1 MAKSKNPRK
10 LTKKH
15 QFNENMFSQNHE
27 KQHSWVVVRNL
38 FTCKYVQ
45 VQQQQ
50 HKEQQNQEHQDG
62 HKEKRQ
68 EQKQKLKQK
77 PQEQPLPP
85 PTPPEESHQKC
96 KKIKQPKEQQPPT
109 PNQIKRNQEPP
120 MAEESNQKCKK
131 MKEPI
136 QEPPPPPPEESNQK
150 SKKFKQAKS
159 EQALEEMNKK
169 SKKMKCSGS
178 LCSNTKIMQRPE
190 LSSPTETQKKRSLM
204 ASSSSEI
211 DGSNRS
217 TRTTLSELNGT
228 GFSSSSSSLSV
239 SCASPSISGSFRG
252 MPFRKL
258 SGCYECRMVVDP
270 ILAMTRD
277 PSLRATIS
285 SCPEC
290 GEIFTKA
297 ENLELHQAVRHAVS
311 ELGPED
317 TSKNIVEIIFQS
329 SWLKKQTPVCKID
342 RILKVQNTPKT
353 ISRFEEYRDSIKAKA
368 TRLNKKHPR
377 CIADGNELLRFH
389 CTTFMCSLGLN
400 GSSNLCNSI
409 PSCNVCSII
418 KNGFKVN
425 AEAVTGFLQ
434 KGILTTATS
443 GKAHDRARVGSDN
456 GRRAMLVCRVI
467 AGRVKKN
474 MEGSMEEYDSLA
486 GVAGT
491 YPNLDELYVF
501 NPKAIL
507 PCFVVIYSGF

>member
-1 MAKSKNPRK
+1 MKPK
-10 LTKKH
+10 L
-15 QFNENMFSQNHE
+15 
-27 KQHSWVVVRNL
+27 
-38 FTCKYVQ
+38 
-45 VQQQQ
+45 
-50 HKEQQNQEHQDG
+50 
-62 HKEKRQ
+62 
-68 EQKQKLKQK
+68 
-77 PQEQPLPP
+77 
-85 PTPPEESHQKC
+85 
-96 KKIKQPKEQQPPT
+96 
-109 PNQIKRNQEPP
+109 EPP
-120 MAEESNQKCKK
+120 SAEESNQKCKK

-136 QEPPPPPPEESNQK
+136 QEQPPPPLPEESRKKMKPKQEPPPAEESNQK
-150 SKKFKQAKS
+150 CKKMKEPIQEQPPPPPAEEGRQKCKKMKQAKN
-159 EQALEEMNKK
+159 EQTLEELNKK
-169 SKKMKCSGS
+169 CKKMKCSGS
-178 LCSNTKIMQRPE
+178 LCSNTKVMQRPE
-190 LSSPTETQKKRSLM
+190 LSSSPETHKKRSLM
-204 ASSSSEI
+204 ASSSEI

-217 TRTTLSELNGT
+217 TRTTLSELNGNV
-228 GFSSSSSSLSV
+228 FSSSSSSLSV

-270 ILAMTRD
+270 VLGMTRD

-353 ISRFEEYRDSIKAKA
+353 ISRFEEYREGIKAKA
-368 TRLNKKHPR
+368 TRLHKKHPR
-377 CIADGNELLRFH
+377 CLADGNELLRFH
-389 CTTFMCSLGLN
+389 CTTFMCSLGIN

-409 PSCNVCSII
+409 PSCNACSII

-425 AEAVTGFLQ
+425 AEAVTGFIQ

-443 GKAHDRARVGSDN
+443 GKAHDRARLGSDN
-456 GRRAMLVCRVI
+456 GKRAMLVCRVI

-474 MEGSMEEYDSLA
+474 LEGSIEEYDSVA

-507 PCFVVIYSGF
+507 PCFVVIYTGF